1 MTPPFPLFDFFC
13 TLHRAGIPI
22 GIDSYR
28 ALLRSLQGGFGH
40 DVESLR
46 RVCKALWVMSPDDE
60 HIFNYQFAQIEP
72 ELRRNFESAR
82 REREARSLEAMA
94 DRPDARPEQSSTF
107 PGPEKE
113 YPTADTTD
121 VQESET
127 PQPEELEFDFPEP
140 QPEESAEL
148 LQIEDETQAAQVLTA
163 IRVEA
168 QDVEVPLVD
177 TRFVLSG
184 NYLPVTKR
192 QMKQNWRY
200 LRRFVREGP
209 AEELD
214 VEATVM
220 QISRQGF
227 LLKPV
232 LAPRRL
238 NRVELVL
245 LIDQDGSMTP
255 FHALSERLA
264 QTAIRGGRLR
274 KTRVYYFHNCPQ
286 ECVYHQAAMLTPEAL
301 PSLLN
306 RFHAAYTYIMIISD
320 AGAARGWYHEE
331 RLTRTVEFLAQLRR
345 YTPHIVWLNP
355 LPRFRWLGT
364 TAGPIS
370 RQAPMFELSRRG
382 LDLAISAL
390 RRQG

>member
-1 MTPPFPLFDFFC
+1 M
-13 TLHRAGIPI
+13 
-22 GIDSYR
+22 
-28 ALLRSLQGGFGH
+28 
-40 DVESLR
+40 
-46 RVCKALWVMSPDDE
+46 
-60 HIFNYQFAQIEP
+60 
-72 ELRRNFESAR
+72 
-82 REREARSLEAMA
+82 
-94 DRPDARPEQSSTF
+94 
-107 PGPEKE
+107 
-113 YPTADTTD
+113 
-121 VQESET
+121 
-127 PQPEELEFDFPEP
+127 
-140 QPEESAEL
+140 
-148 LQIEDETQAAQVLTA
+148 
-163 IRVEA
+163 
-168 QDVEVPLVD
+168 
-177 TRFVLSG
+177 
-184 NYLPVTKR
+184 
-192 QMKQNWRY
+192 
-200 LRRFVREGP
+200 REGP
-209 AEELD
+209 GEELD
-214 VEATVM
+214 VEATVL

-264 QTAIRGGRLR
+264 HTAIRGGRLR
-274 KTRVYYFHNCPQ
+274 KTSVYYFHNCPQ
-286 ECVYHQAAMLTPEAL
+286 ECVYHQTAMLTPEAL
-301 PSLLN
+301 PSLLS
-306 RFHAAYTYIMIISD
+306 RFHAAYTYIMIVSD

-331 RLTRTVEFLAQLRR
+331 RLTRTVEFLDQVRR